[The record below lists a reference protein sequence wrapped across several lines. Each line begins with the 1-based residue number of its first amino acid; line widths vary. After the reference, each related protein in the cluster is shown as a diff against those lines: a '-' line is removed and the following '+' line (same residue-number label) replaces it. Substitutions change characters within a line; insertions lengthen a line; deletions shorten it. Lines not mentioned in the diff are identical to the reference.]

1 MVLIQV
7 LLNIVQS
14 FLNGQWTTYEGPA
27 EDKKKHT
34 NVEITEDMTPKDVM
48 SKVLEILDKVPVEPK

>member
-1 MVLIQV
+1 MKD
-7 LLNIVQS
+7 LLRI
-14 FLNGQWTTYEGPA
+14 
-27 EDKKKHT
+27 KKKHT